1 MTDSTASRPSRQT
14 CAADLPAEAVDAG
27 ADAPALLCPRPDL
40 VVCEQCDAVHQRVPL
55 QPGQTAHC
63 RRCRALLGRGHRV
76 SLPGL
81 LALAIAGLLC
91 FVIGNLT
98 PLVWISVRGAPD
110 PVTLPEALWQTWEA
124 GQPLGAM
131 LAGATAVVFPFLVIA
146 LRLYLLWPMSRR
158 RVPPGFMPAMRLLRF
173 ATRWN
178 MVEVFML
185 GALVAVVRAA
195 GLASVVPGPALFAYG
210 VLTMLLTSSS
220 AAGLHRLWQLGS
232 EWQAEQA
239 RQAEQP
245 REAAT
250 R

>member
-1 MTDSTASRPSRQT
+1 MTDSTVSRPVPT
-14 CAADLPAEAVDAG
+14 ADLPAEAVDAG
-27 ADAPALLCPRPDL
+27 ADAPAVLCPRHDL
-40 VVCEQCDAVHQRVPL
+40 VICEQCDAVHQRVPL
-55 QPGQTAHC
+55 QPGETAHC

-81 LALAIAGLLC
+81 LALAIGGLVC

-98 PLVWISVRGAPD
+98 PLVWISVRGSPD

-131 LAGATAVVFPFLVIA
+131 LAGATAMVFPFIVIA
-146 LRLYLLWPMSRR
+146 LRLYLLWPMTRR
-158 RVPPGFMPAMRLLRF
+158 RLPQGFMPAMRLLRF
-173 ATRWN
+173 ATRWS

-185 GALVAVVRAA
+185 GALVAVVRSA

-210 VLTMLLTSSS
+210 VLTVLLTSSS

-232 EWQAEQA
+232 EWQAEQ
-239 RQAEQP
+239 QAGPAQP
-245 REAAT
+245 DPGEAAT